1 MTNNQTKN
9 SDGRV
14 TASTRAMSIHTACEW
29 NDVRHMNL
37 VKTQVRNFIVFGVDA
52 LII

>member
-14 TASTRAMSIHTACEW
+14 TASARAMSIHAACEW
-29 NDVRHMNL
+29 NNARHMNL
-37 VKTQVRNFIVFGVDA
+37 VKAQVRNFIVFEVDA
-52 LII
+52 LTI